1 MITRRTILTKLA
13 HDRSGLA
20 LTEFALSL
28 PILAGLV
35 LYGLETVNFAY
46 ATQKVG
52 DIATLTVDN
61 VSRIRVGI
69 SEGDVTDTMRGIG
82 GGAANIGFAGNG
94 RIIVS
99 SLRPVIDS
107 NGNVTNQQIRWQR
120 CTGALRQNSTY
131 GSPGVNLGA
140 DGMGPTGRKVAAS
153 ANSEVIFVEV
163 AYAYQP
169 LISESLL
176 GPRTLRALAGMNVR
190 DRSSNDITATGQVS
204 SCSNYSSA

>member
-1 MITRRTILTKLA
+1 MVRPAPRAGLMR
-13 HDRSGLA
+13 DRSGLA

-35 LYGLETVNFAY
+35 LYGIETVNFAY

-61 VSRIRVGI
+61 ISRIRVGI
-69 SEGDVTDTMRGIG
+69 SEGDVTDTMKGIG
-82 GGAANIGFAGNG
+82 GGAANIAFAANG

-99 SLRPVIDS
+99 SLQPVTDS

-120 CTGALRQNSTY
+120 CTGALNQSSSY

-140 DGMGPTGRKVAAS
+140 AGMGPDGRKVAAS

-163 AYAYQP
+163 VYAYRP
-169 LISESLL
+169 LISGSLL

-190 DRSSNDITATGQVS
+190 DRSSNDITDTGAPSRCSTFSAT
-204 SCSNYSSA
+204 